1 MGCVFSN
8 RGTMWTRKRTDLCG
22 NTTTTKWRFTASNGF
37 TRQTFRSGP
46 SKDCE
51 DLCNECSKTRK

>member
-1 MGCVFSN
+1 MGCVFKYRHN
-8 RGTMWTRKRTDLCG
+8 VDKKKLIMRKYNND
-22 NTTTTKWRFTASNGF
+22 KMEFTASNGF